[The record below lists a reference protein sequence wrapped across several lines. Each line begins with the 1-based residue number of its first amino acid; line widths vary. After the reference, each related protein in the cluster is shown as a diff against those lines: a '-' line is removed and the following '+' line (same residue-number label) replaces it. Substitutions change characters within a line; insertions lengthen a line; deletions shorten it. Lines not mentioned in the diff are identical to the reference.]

1 MFAHDPDTHLPT
13 ERELAVAEEVRL
25 FATIQRAWL
34 FPRIG
39 ATFNAHATEK
49 LVHVWNTLIAG
60 IEQSTRRITG
70 ARLSLPTR
78 HIDALLKDNADP
90 QAIRVLPLIRVLPVI
105 GASVQ
110 TGPVGALELITR
122 LVDAGYRVSGEE
134 VDAITV
140 AFGHSINQALSGAEW
155 LAAGCPSV
163 VLHNVDSEQHTVTP
177 AVAAGATEASRSC

>member
-1 MFAHDPDTHLPT
+1 MFAHEPDKDFPT
-13 ERELAVAEEVRL
+13 ELDLALAEEQRL
-25 FATIQRAWL
+25 FNTIRHTWL

-49 LVHVWNTLIAG
+49 LVHVWNTLIEG

-90 QAIRVLPLIRVLPVI
+90 QAIDILPLIRLLPVI

-110 TGPVGALELITR
+110 EGPVGALELITR
-122 LVDAGYRVSGEE
+122 LVDAGYRVSGEH
-134 VDAITV
+134 VDALTAV
-140 AFGHSINQALSGAEW
+140 FGHVLTQHVSGAAW
-155 LAAGCPSV
+155 INAGCPPI
-163 VLHNVDSEQHTVTP
+163 VLHNDRGVR
-177 AVAAGATEASRSC
+177 A